1 MALGV
6 PLDFEVRA
14 TRGHVIKTAVH
25 ESRLRWAGF
34 TLVGYTNLTGVLLV
48 SVPNGRRMSRDRVAL
63 VAPAICL
70 VIASCSATAPPPP
83 FTPTTSTITSTTSS
97 TVPPPAPIT
106 GPLEKDW
113 KSYGGT
119 AYVGCPEKFALAK
132 SALEDIRPKVFD
144 TKTGQF
150 VAPAVPTVPAGENL
164 TGGMC
169 ALTGTADDMKVVYL
183 LTTVKPAQAL
193 QPEVTKATAYAFDFK
208 SGQPLVTKELQP
220 ATPDL
225 KLTEAKEWGLAATS
239 SGVAWLNA
247 FTDGHATASPPRT
260 VILSNTDLS
269 MVWNDP
275 QPGRVWQDVL
285 SFQRNTEVGK
295 TSGAELRRPNGEA
308 IYQDND
314 VVTVDAELSDGPDK
328 LVKIT
333 HQDSPTAVSTIFFDL
348 NSKSIIKIGDSDRIS
363 GGGVAATLSDGKLFV
378 DGRDSE
384 NSQFGFGVW
393 NLRTQHWDLLKN
405 REDASKLSISKL
417 AFFEDHL
424 YITNDGNTFS
434 VIALPATD
442 PVASN
447 WSVRPFKRINGWTL
461 VCRGETSAGGE
472 CKDIVM
478 VQDQDGHYPGPW
490 F

>member
-1 MALGV
+1 MG
-6 PLDFEVRA
+6 
-14 TRGHVIKTAVH
+14 TIK
-25 ESRLRWAGF
+25 
-34 TLVGYTNLTGVLLV
+34 
-48 SVPNGRRMSRDRVAL
+48 GRRVSKDRLAL
-63 VAPAICL
+63 VAPAVCL
-70 VIASCSATAPPPP
+70 VITSCSATVSPPAVA
-83 FTPTTSTITSTTSS
+83 PTTSTTTSTTTTS

-119 AYVGCPEKFALAK
+119 AYFGCPEKFSLSK

-144 TKTGQF
+144 TKTGQY
-150 VAPAVPTVPAGENL
+150 VAPAVPMIPAGENL
-164 TGGMC
+164 TGGLC
-169 ALTGTADDMKVVYL
+169 ALSGTVDDIKVVYVITSL
-183 LTTVKPAQAL
+183 KPAQAL
-193 QPEVTKATAYAFDFK
+193 EPEVTKATAYAFDFK
-208 SGQPLVTKELQP
+208 SGRPLATKELQP
-220 ATPDL
+220 PTPDL
-225 KLTEAKEWGLAATS
+225 KLTEAKEWGLVATS

-269 MVWNDP
+269 MAWNDP

-295 TSGAELRRPNGEA
+295 TSGAELRRPTGEA

-314 VVTVDAELSDGPDK
+314 VSTVDAELSDGPDK

-333 HQDSPTAVSTIFFDL
+333 HWDSYSPPVLSTMFYDL
-348 NSKSIIKIGDSDRIS
+348 NSKSIIKVGDSDRIS
-363 GGGVAATLSDGKLFV
+363 GSGLAATLSDGKLFV
-378 DGRDSE
+378 DGRDSD

-393 NLRTQHWDLLKN
+393 NLRMQQWDLLKN
-405 REDASKLSISKL
+405 RDDAKKLSISKL
-417 AFFEDHL
+417 AFFGDHL
-424 YITNDGNTFS
+424 YITNDGGTFS

-447 WSVRPFKRINGWTL
+447 WSVRPFKRISGWTL